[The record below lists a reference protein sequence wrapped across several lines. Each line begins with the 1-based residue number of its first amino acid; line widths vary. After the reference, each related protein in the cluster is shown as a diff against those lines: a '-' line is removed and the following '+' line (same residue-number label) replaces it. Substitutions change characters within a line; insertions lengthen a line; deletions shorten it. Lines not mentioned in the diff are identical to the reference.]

1 VSARPDG
8 MAHREPTLL
17 RVALVRARRAGSS
30 TSGQGSGPP
39 LGLLS
44 LAAYARAE
52 RPGAY
57 CFEVHDTYFHAPDE
71 TGRWLARF
79 APHVVALSGLTVDAE
94 ALADAARLVR
104 ATLGVDVP
112 ILLGGPHASAYPE
125 ACLAFEGVT
134 AVVAGEGEVA
144 FLDLLEHAAG
154 RRHADAVRGA
164 WRRDP
169 RGRTVAP
176 LPLGPLDVNVLP
188 TPAYDL
194 VDVSL
199 YASIP
204 NTVGTILLPPHRY
217 LPLFLTRGC
226 PYHCTYCHNI
236 FGRRFRAL
244 DAGRAVDLIQDL
256 SERHGVTHF
265 HFYDDVFNADRA
277 RFLAVWRELARRRLG
292 LRFYF
297 ANGLRFDT
305 LDREQ
310 LEAMKE
316 AGVVYVAA
324 AIESASPR
332 LQASLKKRIRL
343 PRLLANVEV
352 ADEIGLFTTGF
363 MMLGF
368 PDETRDEME
377 LTIRTAAESRLHYVY
392 FSVLNPYEGTPL
404 GAELRARGVDVSAAE
419 MVGYSSPGKNFA
431 GLPPDAFR
439 DLLRSAYR
447 RFWTPSRFAAF
458 LAHHPDPAGFFEG
471 LATPAS
477 RANLVRRTLAVLGV
491 GVGGGD
497 GEGGGDGC
505 AAWTAPRPAH
515 PVTRSLAR
523 LAGAASGRAA
533 CALNRAWAG
542 VEHAR

>member
-1 VSARPDG
+1 MTDPGR
-8 MAHREPTLL
+8 TIL
-17 RVALVRARRAGSS
+17 RVALVRARRSGAHE
-30 TSGQGSGPP
+30 SGQGSGPP

-44 LAAYARAE
+44 LAAYARAA
-52 RPGAY
+52 RPGVFH
-57 CFEVHDTYFHAPDE
+57 FEVHDTYFFAPGE
-71 TGRWLARF
+71 TARWLARF

-94 ALADAARLVR
+94 ALTRAAALVR
-104 ATLGVDVP
+104 ATVGPDVP
-112 ILLGGPHASAYPE
+112 VLVGGPHASAYPQ
-125 ACLAFEGVT
+125 ACLAIPGVT

-154 RRHADAVRGA
+154 QRAATDVRGA
-164 WRRDP
+164 WRRDDD
-169 RGRTVAP
+169 GLALAP
-176 LPLGPLDVNVLP
+176 AALAPLDVNALP

-194 VDVSL
+194 VDVHA

-244 DAGRAVDLIQDL
+244 SAERTVDTIHDL
-256 SERHGVTHF
+256 SERYGVTHF

-277 RFLAVWRELARRRLG
+277 RFLAIWRELGRRRLG

-332 LQASLKKRIRL
+332 LQASLKKRVKL
-343 PRLLANVEV
+343 PKLLENVDI
-352 ADEIGLFTTGF
+352 ADELGLFTTGF

-368 PDETRDEME
+368 PDETRAEME

-392 FSVLNPYEGTPL
+392 FSVLNPYAGTPL
-404 GAELRARGVDVSAAE
+404 GADLLAKGVDVSADE

-431 GLPPDAFR
+431 GFPPDEFR

-447 RFWTPSRFAAF
+447 RFWTPARLVAF

-477 RANLVRRTLAVLGV
+477 RANLLRRTLSVLG
-491 GVGGGD
+491 
-497 GEGGGDGC
+497 
-505 AAWTAPRPAH
+505 AAAGNGHAPGAWSAPRPAH
-515 PVTRSLAR
+515 PVARSVAR
-523 LAGAASGRAA
+523 WAGAAGG
-533 CALNRAWAG
+533 ALARSMNRAISGSAHG
-542 VEHAR
+542 R

>member
-1 VSARPDG
+1 MTDQA
-8 MAHREPTLL
+8 ATIL
-17 RVALVRARRAGSS
+17 RVALVRARRSGAHL
-30 TSGQGSGPP
+30 SGQGSGPP

-44 LAAYARAE
+44 LAAYARAA
-52 RPGAY
+52 RPGSFA
-57 CFEVHDTYFHAPDE
+57 FEVHDTYFFAPDE
-71 TGRWLARF
+71 TARWLGRF
-79 APHVVALSGLTVDAE
+79 APNVVALSGLTVDAE
-94 ALADAARLVR
+94 ALAQAAGLVR
-104 ATLGVDVP
+104 ATLGPLVP
-112 ILLGGPHASAYPE
+112 VLLGGPHASAYPE
-125 ACLAFEGVT
+125 ACLAIPGVT
-134 AVVAGEGEVA
+134 AVVAGEGEAA

-154 RRHADAVRGA
+154 RLAAAAVRGA
-164 WRRDP
+164 WWRDAAGLVLAP
-169 RGRTVAP
+169 AP
-176 LPLGPLDVNVLP
+176 LLPLDVTTLP

-194 VDVSL
+194 VDVQM

-244 DAGRAVDLIQDL
+244 SVERVVDLVHDL
-256 SERHGVTHF
+256 SERYGVTHF
-265 HFYDDVFNADRA
+265 HFYDDVFNAERA

-316 AGVVYVAA
+316 AGVAYVAA

-332 LQASLKKRIRL
+332 LQASLKKRVKL
-343 PRLLANVEV
+343 PKLLANVDI

-404 GAELRARGVDVSAAE
+404 GAELRAQGVDVSADE

-431 GLPPDAFR
+431 GLPPDEFR
-439 DLLRSAYR
+439 ELLRSAYR
-447 RFWTPSRFAAF
+447 RFWTPSRFVAF
-458 LAHHPDPAGFFEG
+458 LARHPDPAGFFEG

-477 RANLVRRTLAVLGV
+477 RANLVRRTLSVLGV
-491 GVGGGD
+491 ETANGHAP
-497 GEGGGDGC
+497 
-505 AAWTAPRPAH
+505 AAWVAPAPAH
-515 PVTRSLAR
+515 PLTRSLAR
-523 LAGAASGRAA
+523 
-533 CALNRAWAG
+533 WAG
-542 VEHAR
+542 GAGGGLARALHGVVGGGLHGR